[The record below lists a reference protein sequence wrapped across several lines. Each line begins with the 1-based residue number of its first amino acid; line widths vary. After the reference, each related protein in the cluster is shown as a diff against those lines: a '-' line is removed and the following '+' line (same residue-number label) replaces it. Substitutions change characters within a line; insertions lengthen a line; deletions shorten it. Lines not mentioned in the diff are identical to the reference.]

1 MLQGWIP
8 CRFGL
13 VLVSLLMAVQIWCGT
28 GAASA
33 GEEPGTVYVINI
45 GWHTG
50 IAIRRSEIDPETIP
64 EIDDLPSAEWI
75 EFGWGDAEFYRNPDP
90 AIATY
95 LSAAFL
101 DTPAVMHLVGMPV
114 HPSRYFVDVEIVT
127 VPLTEAERMR
137 LLRFISDS
145 FRRSDEGRAF
155 PKGIGLY
162 RLSYFYDA
170 MGLFN
175 LSNTCNTWVARAF
188 AAAGL
193 DIDADGV
200 SRASTAVERL
210 RKALAERAK

>member
-1 MLQGWIP
+1 MQQR
-8 CRFGL
+8 RFPTRIGQSIL
-13 VLVSLLMAVQIWCGT
+13 LIFLAVLICG
-28 GAASA
+28 GSEAARA
-33 GEEPGTVYVINI
+33 GEAPGTVYVINI

-50 IAIRRSEIDPETIP
+50 IAIRRSEIDPEMIP

-75 EFGWGDAEFYRNPDP
+75 EFGWGDAAFYRDPDP

-114 HPSRYFVDVEIVT
+114 HPSRYFVDVEIVA
-127 VPLTEAERMR
+127 VPLTEAEQMR
-137 LLRFISDS
+137 LLRFISGS

-193 DIDADGV
+193 DIDPDGV

-210 RKALAERAK
+210 RAALAGRSR